1 MADEPFR
8 VEVKDASSENGQR
21 INRAKRHLGM
31 EMANTKY
38 YGTIPPAPFQK
49 ARPPSSAQIL
59 RAASMTPV

>member
-1 MADEPFR
+1 MQVLRTDRESTEQKG
-8 VEVKDASSENGQR
+8 VSEWKWQILLR
-21 INRAKRHLGM
+21 L
-31 EMANTKY
+31 Y